1 VVTDNELELELES
14 ELELLDDSELELLE
28 LIELELESDEL
39 DELLSE
45 LELLELELGATPP
58 HVVCV
63 TVKLPPSCVPQH
75 EYSTQPC
82 AISGSL
88 SPS

>member
-1 VVTDNELELELES
+1 VSALELLDES
-14 ELELLDDSELELLE
+14 ELELLDESELELLE

-45 LELLELELGATPP
+45 LELELELLGAAAP

-63 TVKLPPSCVPQH
+63 RTPLLL
-75 EYSTQPC
+75 QPL
-82 AISGSL
+82 SGGVDESL
-88 SPS
+88 KMYALGAP